1 LKTNILNSLKSRYIL
16 FASLLSVLIIV
27 VSFFGYR
34 NVSLTTQETTSN
46 IETRHQLLDHIN
58 HIRIRVFDGYKALDA
73 FLLDP
78 TREEIKQQTHDSL
91 HAAIKR
97 SETLN
102 SLQWISNHN
111 LSSTVD
117 NLIASFELL
126 DREIEDLMQM
136 RVDPTRQYP
145 SLEIGSRIMQPNR
158 NNLNNAIALVLDDPI
173 TKTQL
178 MNQPEIYNT
187 FTDFRHLWSQTL
199 SNFRL
204 YLANRVGSFNEA
216 SLPIQEKAIE
226 TLYKETDVYFRRLR
240 DFEDEGKL
248 SFEVSAALVDIQT
261 SAQGWYEG
269 YLAVKEVHNSGAW
282 RADTKFIKETIEPR
296 LQEIDDLLVKVDQAI
311 EKSGNRDL
319 QALANVAKSQ
329 TTILQVITGFGLAAI
344 LLTILSLQRLVF
356 RPIDTVA
363 RALKAEAFG
372 KDGVMLPTVRT
383 KETQNLIDAF
393 AEMRKQVHSR
403 QLELEHQALH
413 DSLTD
418 LPNRTL
424 LHDRMEQAINVARRD
439 HKNLTLL
446 MIDLDRFK
454 EINDTLG
461 HHVGDNVLKE
471 VGQRLLGTLRQ
482 IDTVAR
488 LGGDEY
494 AILLPDTDVATAEAI
509 TTKIT
514 NTLDNV
520 FVIDELNLFI
530 KASIGLA
537 EYPTHGKDAATL
549 IQHADVAMYIA
560 KRGQLGFAVYNPQDD
575 DYSIG
580 RLALISELREALK
593 HDRLKLHYQPK
604 IDLETESIVGVEA
617 LLRWE
622 HQKYGAI
629 PPDQIIT
636 LAEQTGLID
645 DVTQWVFKEA
655 VQQID
660 YWLKQNRAIN
670 VSINLSMY
678 NLKNPDLIPFIQS
691 LFENTRVQ
699 PEFITLEITESAMMA
714 NPKRSLKTL
723 LDISSMGITLSIDDF
738 GTGFSS
744 LAYLKKLPVDELKI
758 DKSFVMDII
767 HDENDFTIVKSTI
780 DLAHNLGIT
789 VIAEGV
795 EQAEVYNTLKSLH
808 CDAVQGFFISHP
820 LEAKQLEDF
829 MHAEQFYL
837 AKQTV

>member
-1 LKTNILNSLKSRYIL
+1 MKTNILNSLKTRYIL
-16 FASLLSVLIIV
+16 FASLLSVLIII

-34 NVSLTTQETTSN
+34 NVSVTTQETTSN
-46 IETRHQLLDHIN
+46 LETRHQLIDLIS
-58 HIRIRVFDGYKALDA
+58 HIRISIFNAYKALDA

-78 TREEIKQQTHDSL
+78 TRDGIKQQTHESL
-91 HAAIKR
+91 LEAIKQ
-97 SETLN
+97 SDNLS
-102 SLQWISNHN
+102 SLRWLTDHN
-111 LSSTVD
+111 LSPTV
-117 NLIASFELL
+117 NELINSFKLL
-126 DREIEDLMQM
+126 DQEIEDLMQM

-145 SLEIGSRIMQPNR
+145 SLGLGSSMMQPNR

-173 TKTQL
+173 TKHQL
-178 MNQPEIYNT
+178 MDQPEIYNA
-187 FTDFRHLWSQTL
+187 FINLRHLWTQTL
-199 SNFRL
+199 SNFRM

-226 TLYKETDVYFRRLR
+226 TMFQELKIYLDRLR
-240 DFEDEGKL
+240 EFDETGQL
-248 SFEVSAALVDIQT
+248 SFEVSAALEDIQ
-261 SAQGWYEG
+261 SSIQGWYEG

-282 RADTKFIKETIEPR
+282 RADAKFVKETIEPR
-296 LQEIDDLLVKVDQAI
+296 LNEIDNLLLKINQAI
-311 EKSGNRDL
+311 ETSGNRDL
-319 QALANVAKSQ
+319 QELAKVAKMQ
-329 TTILQVITGFGLAAI
+329 TTILQIITGFGLAAI

-356 RPIDTVA
+356 RPIDSVA

-383 KETQNLIDAF
+383 KETQKLIDAF

-403 QLELEHQALH
+403 QMELEHQALH

-424 LHDRMEQAINVARRD
+424 LHDRMAQAINVARRD

-471 VGQRLLGTLRQ
+471 VGQRLLNTLRQ
-482 IDTVAR
+482 VDTVAR

-494 AILLPDTDVATAEAI
+494 AILLPDTDITTAESI
-509 TTKIT
+509 TNKIT
-514 NTLDNV
+514 SALDNV
-520 FVIDELNLFI
+520 FVINELKLFI

-537 EYPTHGKDAATL
+537 EFPTHGKDAATL

-593 HDRLKLHYQPK
+593 QDQLDLHYQPK
-604 IDLETESIVGVEA
+604 IDLETGSIVGVEA

-645 DVTQWVFKEA
+645 DVTKWVFKAA
-655 VQQID
+655 VQQIG
-660 YWLKQNRAIN
+660 YWQQQNRAIN

-678 NLKNPDLIPFIQS
+678 NLKNPDLIPFIKS
-691 LFENTRVQ
+691 LFVDSRIQ
-699 PEFITLEITESAMMA
+699 PEYITLEITESAMMA

-723 LDISSMGITLSIDDF
+723 LDISSMGISLSIDDF

-795 EQAEVYNTLKSLH
+795 EQEEVYNTLKALK

-820 LEAKQLEDF
+820 LDANQLENF
-829 MHAEQFYL
+829 LNAEQFYL
-837 AKQTV
+837 AKQSV